1 MKRQSFLRLAGL
13 AAAVSFS
20 ACKPSGSGGGGGGGA
35 AGGGKLVVGFSQIG
49 ADNPWRTAETESVK
63 AEAAKRGIELKF
75 SDAQG
80 QQEAQISAIRSFIAQ
95 GVSAIILAPK
105 VETGWDGILKEV
117 KAAKIPVVL
126 VDRGVT
132 VSDPTLFATLIASDF
147 VAEGRMAGE
156 WLVKKSGGKAGIIQ
170 LEGTTGAAPAND
182 RKKGFEA
189 AIAGSPDMKVLA
201 SQTGDFKRSDG
212 KNVMEALIKAHGA
225 AITAVYAHNDDMAIG
240 AIQALE
246 AAGRQPGKD
255 VTVVSIDGMGFA
267 FEAIKEG
274 KLNCTVECNPL
285 LGPMAYDA
293 VAKALKGEELPKQL
307 VQEDRLFDETN
318 APAELPN
325 RKY

>member
-1 MKRQSFLRLAGL
+1 MKRHLFLRLAAL
-13 AAAVSFS
+13 AAVVTVTS
-20 ACKPSGSGGGGGGGA
+20 CKPSSSPGGGGGA
-35 AGGGKLVVGFSQIG
+35 AGGKMVVGFSQIG
-49 ADNPWRTAETESVK
+49 ADNPWRTAETESIK
-63 AEAAKRGIELKF
+63 SEAAKRGIELKF

-95 GVSAIILAPK
+95 GVKAIILAPK
-105 VETGWDGILKEV
+105 VETGWDAILKEA
-117 KAAKIPVVL
+117 KEAKIPVVL

-132 VSDPTLFATLIASDF
+132 VADNSLYATLIASDF
-147 VAEGRMAGE
+147 VSEGKMAGE
-156 WLVKKSGGKAGIIQ
+156 WLAKQSGGKAGIIQ

-189 AIAGSPDMKVLA
+189 AIAAHPDMKVLA

-246 AAGRQPGKD
+246 AAGRQPGRD

-267 FEAIKEG
+267 FDAIKEG

-285 LGPMAYDA
+285 LGPMAFDA
-293 VAKALKGEELPKQL
+293 VEKVLKGEALPKL
-307 VQEDRLFDETN
+307 MVQQDRLFDAGN
-318 APAELPN
+318 AAAEIPN

>member
-1 MKRQSFLRLAGL
+1 MKRTHFLLVL
-13 AAAVSFS
+13 AAGAMVS
-20 ACKPSGSGGGGGGGA
+20 ACKPAASGGGA
-35 AGGGKLVVGFSQIG
+35 APTGADGKRVVGFSQIG
-49 ADNPWRTAETESVK
+49 ADNPWRTAETESIK
-63 AEAAKRGIELKF
+63 SEAAKRGIELKF

-105 VETGWDGILKEV
+105 VETGWDAVLKE
-117 KAAKIPVVL
+117 ARDAKIPVVL
-126 VDRGVT
+126 VDRGVS
-132 VSDPTLFATLIASDF
+132 VEDQSLFTTLIASDF

-156 WLVKKSGGKAGIIQ
+156 WLAKKTGGKAGIIQ

-189 AIAGSPDMKVLA
+189 AIAAHPDMKVLA

-212 KNVMEALIKAHGA
+212 KNVMEALLKAHGA

-246 AAGRQPGKD
+246 AAGRAPGKD

-267 FEAIKEG
+267 FEAIRDG

-285 LGPMAYDA
+285 LGPMAFDA
-293 VAKALKGEELPKQL
+293 VEKALRGETLPKQL

-318 APAELPN
+318 AAAELPN

>member
-1 MKRQSFLRLAGL
+1 
-13 AAAVSFS
+13 
-20 ACKPSGSGGGGGGGA
+20 
-35 AGGGKLVVGFSQIG
+35 
-49 ADNPWRTAETESVK
+49 
-63 AEAAKRGIELKF
+63 
-75 SDAQG
+75 
-80 QQEAQISAIRSFIAQ
+80 
-95 GVSAIILAPK
+95 

-132 VSDPTLFATLIASDF
+132 VSDPSLFATLIASDF

-285 LGPMAYDA
+285 LGPMAFDA

>member
-1 MKRQSFLRLAGL
+1 MKRPHFLLVL
-13 AAAVSFS
+13 AAGAMVS
-20 ACKPSGSGGGGGGGA
+20 ACKPAPSGGGA
-35 AGGGKLVVGFSQIG
+35 AGPGASGGKRVVGFSQIG
-49 ADNPWRTAETESVK
+49 ADNPWRTAETESIK

-105 VETGWDGILKEV
+105 VETGWDAVLKEA
-117 KAAKIPVVL
+117 KDAKIPVVL

-132 VSDPTLFATLIASDF
+132 VDDPSLFTTLIASDF

-156 WLVKKSGGKAGIIQ
+156 WLAKKTGGKAGIIQ
-170 LEGTTGAAPAND
+170 LEGTTGSAPAND

-189 AIAGSPDMKVLA
+189 AIAAHPDMKVLA

-212 KNVMEALIKAHGA
+212 KNVMEALLKAHGA
-225 AITAVYAHNDDMAIG
+225 AVTAVYAHNDDMAIG

-246 AAGRQPGKD
+246 AAGRAPGKD
-255 VTVVSIDGMGFA
+255 VIVVSIDGMGFA
-267 FEAIKEG
+267 FEAIRDG

-285 LGPMAYDA
+285 LGPMAFDA
-293 VAKALKGEELPKQL
+293 VEKALRGETLPKQL

-318 APAELPN
+318 AAAELPN

>member
-1 MKRQSFLRLAGL
+1 MKRFNFLMLL
-13 AAAVSFS
+13 SAAAVLP
-20 ACKPSGSGGGGGGGA
+20 ACKPSSPGGSAA
-35 AGGGKLVVGFSQIG
+35 AGGGGRLVVGFSQIG
-49 ADNPWRTAETESVK
+49 ADNPWRTAETESIK
-63 AEAAKRGIELKF
+63 AEAARRGIELKF

-80 QQEAQISAIRSFIAQ
+80 QQEAQISAMRSFIAQ

-105 VETGWDGILKEV
+105 VETGWDAILKE
-117 KAAKIPVVL
+117 ARDAKIPVVL

-132 VSDPTLFATLIASDF
+132 VSDESLFTTLIASDF

-156 WLVKKSGGKAGIIQ
+156 WLAKKAGGKAGIIQ
-170 LEGTTGAAPAND
+170 LEGTTGSAPAND
-182 RKKGFEA
+182 RRKGFEA
-189 AIAGSPDMKVLA
+189 AIAAHPEMKILA

-246 AAGRQPGKD
+246 AAGRAPGKD

-267 FEAIKEG
+267 FEAIRDG

-285 LGPMAYDA
+285 LGPMAFDA
-293 VAKALKGEELPKQL
+293 IAKALKGETLPKNL

-318 APAELPN
+318 AAAELPN

>member
-1 MKRQSFLRLAGL
+1 MKRHLFLRLAAL
-13 AAAVSFS
+13 AAVVTVTS
-20 ACKPSGSGGGGGGGA
+20 CKPSSSPGGGGGA
-35 AGGGKLVVGFSQIG
+35 AGGKMVVGFSQIG
-49 ADNPWRTAETESVK
+49 ADNPWRTAETESIK
-63 AEAAKRGIELKF
+63 SEAAKRGIELKF

-95 GVSAIILAPK
+95 GVKAIILAPK
-105 VETGWDGILKEV
+105 VETGWDAILKEA
-117 KAAKIPVVL
+117 KEAKIPVVL

-132 VSDPTLFATLIASDF
+132 VADNSLYATLIASDF
-147 VAEGRMAGE
+147 VSEGKMAGE
-156 WLVKKSGGKAGIIQ
+156 WLAKQSGGKAGIIQ

-189 AIAGSPDMKVLA
+189 AIAAHPDMKVLA

-212 KNVMEALIKAHGA
+212 KNVMEALIKVHGA

-246 AAGRQPGKD
+246 AAGRQPGRD

-267 FEAIKEG
+267 FDAIKEG

-285 LGPMAYDA
+285 LGPMAFDA
-293 VAKALKGEELPKQL
+293 VEKVLKGEALPKL
-307 VQEDRLFDETN
+307 MVQQDRLFDSGN
-318 APAELPN
+318 AAAEIPN

>member
-1 MKRQSFLRLAGL
+1 MKRLNFLMLL
-13 AAAVSFS
+13 SAAAVVP
-20 ACKPSGSGGGGGGGA
+20 ACKPSAPGGSAAAGGSGG
-35 AGGGKLVVGFSQIG
+35 LVVGFSQIG
-49 ADNPWRTAETESVK
+49 ADNPWRTAETESIK
-63 AEAAKRGIELKF
+63 SEAARRGIELKF

-80 QQEAQISAIRSFIAQ
+80 QQEAQISAMRSFIAQ

-105 VETGWDGILKEV
+105 VETGWDAILKE
-117 KAAKIPVVL
+117 ARDANIPVVL
-126 VDRGVT
+126 VDRGVA
-132 VSDPTLFATLIASDF
+132 VSDETLFTTLIASDF

-156 WLVKKSGGKAGIIQ
+156 WLARKTGGKAGIIQ
-170 LEGTTGAAPAND
+170 LEGTTGSAPAND
-182 RKKGFEA
+182 RRKGFEA
-189 AIAGSPDMKVLA
+189 AIAAHPGMKILA

-212 KNVMEALIKAHGA
+212 KNVMEALLKAHGD

-246 AAGRQPGKD
+246 AAGRAPGKD

-267 FEAIKEG
+267 FEAIRDG

-285 LGPMAYDA
+285 LGPMAFDA
-293 VAKALKGEELPKQL
+293 VAKALKGETLPKNL

-318 APAELPN
+318 AAAELPN

>member
-1 MKRQSFLRLAGL
+1 MLL
-13 AAAVSFS
+13 AAAALVP
-20 ACKPSGSGGGGGGGA
+20 ACKPAGTGGGA
-35 AGGGKLVVGFSQIG
+35 ASPGGGRLVVGFSQIG
-49 ADNPWRTAETESVK
+49 ADNPWRTAETESIK
-63 AEAAKRGIELKF
+63 SEAVRRGIELKF

-80 QQEAQISAIRSFIAQ
+80 QQEAQISAMRSFIAQ
-95 GVSAIILAPK
+95 GVGAIILAPK
-105 VETGWDGILKEV
+105 VETGWDAILKE
-117 KAAKIPVVL
+117 ARDAKIPVVL

-132 VSDPTLFATLIASDF
+132 VSDDTLFTTLIASDF

-156 WLVKKSGGKAGIIQ
+156 WLAKKCAGKAGIIQ
-170 LEGTTGAAPAND
+170 LEGTTGSAPAND
-182 RKKGFEA
+182 RRKGFES
-189 AIAGSPDMKVLA
+189 AITAHPEMKILA

-212 KNVMEALIKAHGA
+212 KNVMEALIKVHGA

-246 AAGRQPGKD
+246 AAGRAPGKD

-267 FEAIKEG
+267 FEAIRDG

-285 LGPMAYDA
+285 LGPMAFDA
-293 VAKALKGEELPKQL
+293 VEKALRGEKLPKTL

-318 APAELPN
+318 AAAELPN

>member
-1 MKRQSFLRLAGL
+1 MKRFNFLMLL
-13 AAAVSFS
+13 SAAAVLP
-20 ACKPSGSGGGGGGGA
+20 ACKPSSPGGSAAVGGGGR
-35 AGGGKLVVGFSQIG
+35 LVVGFSQIG
-49 ADNPWRTAETESVK
+49 ADNPWRTAETESIK
-63 AEAAKRGIELKF
+63 AEAARRGIELKF

-80 QQEAQISAIRSFIAQ
+80 QQEAQISAMRSFIAQ

-105 VETGWDGILKEV
+105 VETGWDAILKE
-117 KAAKIPVVL
+117 ARDAKIPVVL

-132 VSDPTLFATLIASDF
+132 VSDESLFTTLIASDF

-156 WLVKKSGGKAGIIQ
+156 WLAKKAGGKAGIIQ
-170 LEGTTGAAPAND
+170 LEGTTGSAPAND
-182 RKKGFEA
+182 RRKGFEA
-189 AIAGSPDMKVLA
+189 AIAAHPEMKILA

-246 AAGRQPGKD
+246 AAGRAPGKD

-267 FEAIKEG
+267 FEAIRDG

-285 LGPMAYDA
+285 LGPMAFDA
-293 VAKALKGEELPKQL
+293 IAKALKGETLPKNL

-318 APAELPN
+318 AAAELPN